1 MPILAYFFVGIK
13 WVHPQFY
20 VFIKYRG
27 EKMQVF
33 MCGQDVIWQFGVL
46 VILEQ
51 KSDQEHFIC
60 KSEADAIN
68 LYDHLMARLEDQHS

>member
-1 MPILAYFFVGIK
+1 M
-13 WVHPQFY
+13 WVFSGFTHNFTY
-20 VFIKYRG
+20 LLSIGV
-27 EKMQVF
+27 EKMQIF

-46 VILEQ
+46 VSLEQ

>member
-1 MPILAYFFVGIK
+1 
-13 WVHPQFY
+13 
-20 VFIKYRG
+20 
-27 EKMQVF
+27 MQVF

>member
-1 MPILAYFFVGIK
+1 
-13 WVHPQFY
+13 
-20 VFIKYRG
+20 
-27 EKMQVF
+27 MQVF

-60 KSEADAIN
+60 KSETDAIN